1 MQFEALK
8 VFCDIARF
16 RSFSQAAEAHDLTQ
30 SAASQIVHQ
39 LEKRLDV
46 QLIDR
51 STRPLQLTP
60 FGQLYFD
67 GCKVLLE
74 QFEELEASI
83 RRAHAQRTSSVEVVA
98 IYSVG
103 LGDMG
108 QLIERFKTEYAPA
121 HVRIEYAH
129 PKTVYEKVLGRTAE
143 LGLIS
148 FPRKQRELTVLPW
161 RDEEMVVACAP
172 GHPLARLRS
181 VAPQQLAQLPYVA
194 FTRDLTIRRR
204 VDQFLREHG
213 AAVAVASEFDT
224 IENIKHAIEVGQ
236 GVSLLPEPTFR
247 REVRGGTLVARP
259 LEGCRFV
266 RPIGIIHRRQPRLS
280 AAALRFIAL
289 LQECGNV
296 SSKDAGRPADL
307 GVSANGQTVNGA
319 PPTSARGASRKR

>member
-16 RSFSQAAEAHDLTQ
+16 RSFTQAAEAHGLTQ

-39 LEKRLDV
+39 LESRLDV

-60 FGQLYFD
+60 FGQQYFD

-74 QFEELEASI
+74 QFEEMEASI
-83 RRAHAQRTSSVEVVA
+83 RRAHAQRTASVEVVA

-108 QLIERFKTEYAPA
+108 QLIERFKTEHAPA
-121 HVRIEYAH
+121 HAHIEYAH
-129 PKTVYEKVLGRTAE
+129 PRTVYEKVLGRTAE

-172 GHPLARLRS
+172 GHPLARLSS
-181 VAPQQLAQLPYVA
+181 VSPDQLEGMSYVA
-194 FTRDLTIRRR
+194 FPKDLMIRRR
-204 VDQFLREHG
+204 VDQFLREHSVG
-213 AAVAVASEFDT
+213 VAVASEFDT
-224 IENIKHAIEVGQ
+224 IENIKHAIEVGL
-236 GVSLLPEPTFR
+236 GISLLPEPTFR
-247 REVRGGTLVARP
+247 REVRGGTLVARS

-280 AAALRFIAL
+280 QAALRFIDL
-289 LQECGNV
+289 LQECGNA
-296 SSKDAGRPADL
+296 SGKDAGA
-307 GVSANGQTVNGA
+307 SANGHVGNGA
-319 PPTSARGASRKR
+319 PPNSARGASRKR